1 MAPPHGIR
9 TRHGNVLMF
18 LDMIGWLACVI
29 YATIPWFWLSIHAH
43 VEYWRSRPLSPYRL
57 LIPLWIGMWVV
68 LGVATAPWRNML
80 LYSTPWTWVP
90 AAFLLA
96 GGFRI
101 YHRSRAGFSGSQL
114 GGLPEVVAWH
124 RDQRLVTS
132 GIRAHVRHPVYLG
145 HLCAMLAWSVG
156 TGLAVCYGLT
166 AFAVVSGVVM
176 VRLEDKELEQRFG
189 EQYRQ
194 YRQKVPAVLPRI

>member
-1 MAPPHGIR
+1 
-9 TRHGNVLMF
+9 MF
-18 LDMIGWLACVI
+18 LHMIGWLACVI
-29 YATIPWFWLSIHAH
+29 YATIPSFWLNIHPH
-43 VEYWRSRPLSPYRL
+43 VDYWRSRPLSPYRL

-80 LYSTPWTWVP
+80 LYSTPWTWGP
-90 AAFLLA
+90 AAFLFAA
-96 GGFRI
+96 GFWI
-101 YHRSRAGFSGSQL
+101 YRRSGAGFSRCQL
-114 GGLPEVVAWH
+114 GGLPEVVAGH

-145 HLCAMLAWSVG
+145 HLCEMLAWSVG

-166 AFAVVSGVVM
+166 AFAAVSGMAM
-176 VRLEDKELEQRFG
+176 VRFEDKELEQRFG
-189 EQYRQ
+189 EEYRR